1 MLCFQYWLHNF
12 TAVFC
17 RMARFE
23 SHYLLSRHS
32 QTFSVF
38 FCQLSVDLKCNI
50 ILQNISEINLLF
62 IICQVGSKNSLQ
74 NYTRNL
80 CMALS
85 YETRILSE
93 INFRFEN
100 LYVFSECYQSYCRHL
115 GSGFWSNLKFWYTVL
130 RHARQ
135 TCHFCQTWP
144 NESYV

>member
-12 TAVFC
+12 TAVFF

-23 SHYLLSRHS
+23 SHYLLSRSS

-80 CMALS
+80 CMAPVLWNPDFVRNKLQVWKPLCILWVLPILLQ
-85 YETRILSE
+85 TLRLRILIKLE
-93 INFRFEN
+93 VLI
-100 LYVFSECYQSYCRHL
+100 YCTPTCKTDML
-115 GSGFWSNLKFWYTVL
+115 FLSNLTYREL
-130 RHARQ
+130 
-135 TCHFCQTWP
+135 
-144 NESYV
+144 